1 MPPETATR
9 LQHLDLMARQISAQ
23 ISCARRT
30 PDPPSPSQTRM
41 RLSDRR
47 SRTAEEY
54 DLALRRGL
62 EEIENLL
69 RARTEE
75 LQGER
80 LRSRE
85 EERRSRSLLT
95 EARDQLAVAE
105 RRADEAEEYLCA
117 LHKLI
122 RDNLD
127 FGRTHE
133 AALTRP

>member
-1 MPPETATR
+1 MSPETATR
-9 LQHLDLMARQISAQ
+9 LQHLDVMARQISTQ
-23 ISCARRT
+23 ISGAGRG
-30 PDPPSPSQTRM
+30 PDLPGASQP
-41 RLSDRR
+41 RLRFGDLG
-47 SRTAEEY
+47 SRKAEGY

-75 LQGER
+75 LHGER

-85 EERRSRSLLT
+85 EERRSLSLLT
-95 EARDQLAVAE
+95 ETRDQLAVAQK
-105 RRADEAEEYLCA
+105 RAEEAEEYLCA

-122 RDNLD
+122 RSNLD
-127 FGRTHE
+127 FARPHE

>member
-1 MPPETATR
+1 MSPETATR
-9 LQHLDLMARQISAQ
+9 LQHLDVMARQISTQ
-23 ISCARRT
+23 ISGAGRA
-30 PDPPSPSQTRM
+30 PDLPGSSQP
-41 RLSDRR
+41 RLRFGDRI
-47 SRTAEEY
+47 SRKTEGY

-85 EERRSRSLLT
+85 EKRRSLSLLT
-95 EARDQLAVAE
+95 EMREQLALAE
-105 RRADEAEEYLCA
+105 KRAEEAEEYLCA

-122 RDNLD
+122 RNNLG
-127 FGRTHE
+127 FARPHE